1 MPLHFKG
8 LNICVLHC
16 IVWYGHTCAGNDPAT
31 DLRGVG
37 FLSLLQL
44 LYFVTEP
51 KNQQLAR
58 SVYKLSLHHSQAR
71 HVSHTSWE

>member
-1 MPLHFKG
+1 
-8 LNICVLHC
+8 VS
-16 IVWYGHTCAGNDPAT
+16 AGNDPAT
-31 DLRGVG
+31 DVRGVG

-58 SVYKLSLHHSQAR
+58 NVYKLSLHHTQAGFSYIISIII
-71 HVSHTSWE
+71 VIV